1 MGTLDLCRDHDQA
14 LSRSTTPSLTRFRAA
29 HIGLIHF
36 QRVRKAISSRPD
48 HGPPELVEPSPG
60 RVIAAQTENL
70 LEAQRADARFLTG
83 HPPHRPEPDGQWF
96 ASTLEYGT
104 RRHGDVVAARSTD
117 QQSTNGLPYLATLAT
132 RARNSLRPTQLQK
145 ILTAS
150 TFGREPRLEFTEC
163 LRVVFHTP
171 VAPDSE
177 ATISPGHIGY
187 TFGVLEFHSSV
198 GVSRRRSGGNCG
210 KTRRQEASA

>member
-1 MGTLDLCRDHDQA
+1 VPAGSGPCGDPRS
-14 LSRSTTPSLTRFRAA
+14 LSRSRPSSFPTHHALAYRFRAA

-60 RVIAAQTENL
+60 RVIAA
-70 LEAQRADARFLTG
+70 
-83 HPPHRPEPDGQWF
+83 
-96 ASTLEYGT
+96 
-104 RRHGDVVAARSTD
+104 RSTD
-117 QQSTNGLPYLATLAT
+117 QKTTNGLPYLATLAT

-150 TFGREPRLEFTEC
+150 TFGREPHLEFTEC

-171 VAPDSE
+171 RHDTLRLLE
-177 ATISPGHIGY
+177 ATDTTNYRFPRKARPEVRGLYRHLCDKGESVRAHSERYLLLHRRPYQGHASTKPSRGSIPESGI
-187 TFGVLEFHSSV
+187 LV
-198 GVSRRRSGGNCG
+198 GRRSRG
-210 KTRRQEASA
+210 RL

>member
-14 LSRSTTPSLTRFRAA
+14 LSRRTTPSLTRFRAA

-36 QRVRKAISSRPD
+36 QRARTAISSRPD

-83 HPPHRPEPDGQWF
+83 HPPHRPEPDGQRF

-145 ILTAS
+145 ILPAS
-150 TFGREPRLEFTEC
+150 SFGREPRLEFTEC

-171 VAPDSE
+171 RHDTLGLLE
-177 ATISPGHIGY
+177 ATECQQIFKNDAPPAY
-187 TFGVLEFHSSV
+187 
-198 GVSRRRSGGNCG
+198 
-210 KTRRQEASA
+210 SALFY